1 MSFDFDSILQRT
13 NTDSVKWAKYAN
25 SAVPGGVSRDTVPA
39 QGDRDI
45 IPLWVADMDFAAPP
59 PVLMALRQRV
69 DHGVFGY
76 NQPTASQVDAV
87 LAYLNRKF
95 DWPVDPDW
103 IVWLP
108 GLVSGLNVA
117 CRAVGIAGDAVFTA
131 TPIYPPFLSAP
142 GFSGRRVVSAPL
154 VRDSRGWLWDFP
166 AVDAALK
173 TSQARLFLL
182 CHPHNPTGRVWN
194 EDELWQIALMAEK
207 HNLVV
212 CSDEIH
218 NGLILSPSRQHRLF
232 ATLSPELAVRTI
244 TLMAP
249 SKTFN
254 IPGLGCAFAI
264 IPDNRLR
271 RRFCDAAHGIVPH
284 VNALGLVATEAAL
297 TLCDDWHAALLD
309 YLRVNLLAV
318 ERTVASAPGLDM
330 RPVEATYLA
339 WIDAREF
346 AADRGIDN
354 PVRYFEQQGLGLSDG
369 TNFGAPGFVRL
380 NFGTRRALLE
390 EALDRLLQATSRLP
404 SQTIAANFSA
414 GTGGENR

>member
-1 MSFDFDSILQRT
+1 MNFDFDAPLERAGS
-13 NTDSVKWAKYAN
+13 DSTKWAKYAVRN
-25 SAVPGGVSRDTVPA
+25 PDV
-39 QGDRDI
+39 

-59 PVLMALRQRV
+59 AVSEALRRRV

-76 NQPTASQVDAV
+76 NQPTASQTGAV
-87 LAYLNRKF
+87 VTYLARKF
-95 DWPVDPDW
+95 DWQIDPEW

-117 CRAVGIAGDAVFTA
+117 CRAVGDADDAVFTV

-142 GFSGRRVVSAPL
+142 GHSARRVASAPL
-154 VRDSRGWLWDFP
+154 VRDSAGWLWDFP
-166 AVDAALK
+166 AVDAVLR
-173 TSQARLFLL
+173 TSQAKLFLL

-194 EDELWQIALMAEK
+194 EDELWQIALLAEK

-218 NGLILSPSRQHRLF
+218 NGLVLSPYHRHRLF
-232 ATLSPELAVRTI
+232 ATLSPELAARTI

-264 IPDNRLR
+264 IPDGPLR
-271 RRFCDAAHGIVPH
+271 RRFHQAMHGIVPH
-284 VNALGLVATEAAL
+284 VNALGMVATEAAL
-297 TLCDDWHAALLD
+297 TLCDDWHAALLT
-309 YLRVNLLAV
+309 YLRGNLLAV
-318 ERTVASAPGLDM
+318 ERAVAAVPGLAM

-346 AADRGIDN
+346 AADAGIDN
-354 PVRYFEQQGLGLSDG
+354 PARWLEQHGLGLSDG
-369 TNFGAPGFVRL
+369 AEFGAPGFVRL
-380 NFGTRRALLE
+380 NFGTRRALLDK
-390 EALDRLLQATSRLP
+390 ALERLSLATGP
-404 SQTIAANFSA
+404 
-414 GTGGENR
+414 

>member
-1 MSFDFDSILQRT
+1 MNFDFDAVIDRAG
-13 NTDSVKWAKYAN
+13 TDSVKWAKYAD
-25 SAVPGGVSRDTVPA
+25 SGGLGGVPRDTLPP
-39 QGDRDI
+39 QRDGDV

-59 PVLMALRQRV
+59 PVIAALRQRI

-76 NQPTASQVDAV
+76 NQPTRSQGDAV
-87 LAYLNRKF
+87 VTYLARKF
-95 DWPVDPDW
+95 DWTIDPEW
-103 IVWLP
+103 LVWLP

-117 CRAVGIAGDAVFTA
+117 CRAVGVAGNAVFTA

-142 GFSGRRVVSAPL
+142 KFAGRRVASAPL
-154 VRDSRGWLWDFP
+154 VRDSAGWLWDFP
-166 AVDAALK
+166 TVDAVLK
-173 TSQARLFLL
+173 TSQAKLFLL

-194 EDELWQIALMAEK
+194 EDELWQIALLAEK

-232 ATLSPELAVRTI
+232 ATLSPEMAARTI

-264 IPDNRLR
+264 IPDSRLR
-271 RRFCDAAHGIVPH
+271 NGFRDAMHGIVPH

-297 TLCDDWHAALLD
+297 TLCDDWHDDLLD
-309 YLRVNLLAV
+309 YLRGNLRAV
-318 ERTVASAPGLDM
+318 ERAVAAVPGLDM

-346 AADRGIDN
+346 AADAGIEN
-354 PVRYFEQQGLGLSDG
+354 PARWFEQCGVGLSDG
-369 TNFGAPGFVRL
+369 ADFGAPGFVRL
-380 NFGTRRALLE
+380 NFGTRRTLLD
-390 EALDRLLQATSRLP
+390 EALARLSRATSP
-404 SQTIAANFSA
+404 
-414 GTGGENR
+414 

>member
-1 MSFDFDSILQRT
+1 MSFDFDAILERAG
-13 NTDSVKWAKYAN
+13 TDSLKWAKYVN
-25 SAVPGGVSRDTVPA
+25 GSGSNGVIPGV
-39 QGDRDI
+39 

-59 PVLMALRQRV
+59 AVIAALRQRI

-76 NQPTASQVDAV
+76 SQPIASQIDAV
-87 LAYLNRKF
+87 VGYLDRKF
-95 DWPVDPDW
+95 GWAIDPEW

-117 CRAVGIAGDAVFTA
+117 CRTVGVAADRVFTA

-142 GFSGRRVVSAPL
+142 KFSGRRVASAPL
-154 VRDSRGWLWDFP
+154 VCDSSGWLWDFP
-166 AVDAALK
+166 AVDAVLK
-173 TSQARLFLL
+173 ASEAKLFLL

-194 EDELWQIALMAEK
+194 EDELWQVALLAEK

-218 NGLILSPSRQHRLF
+218 NGLILSPSRQYRLF
-232 ATLSPELAVRTI
+232 ATLGPEVAARTI
-244 TLMAP
+244 TLLAP

-264 IPDNRLR
+264 IPDSHLR
-271 RRFCDAAHGIVPH
+271 RGFHHAMHGIVPH

-297 TLCDDWHAALLD
+297 TSCDDWHAALLD
-309 YLRVNLLAV
+309 YLRGNLHAV
-318 ERTVASAPGLDM
+318 ERAVAAAPGLDM

-346 AADRGIDN
+346 VAENGIEN
-354 PVRYFEQQGLGLSDG
+354 PARYFEQHGVGLSDG
-369 TNFGAPGFVRL
+369 ADFGAPGFVRL
-380 NFGTRRALLE
+380 NFGTRRALLN
-390 EALDRLLQATSRLP
+390 EALARLTRAV
-404 SQTIAANFSA
+404 
-414 GTGGENR
+414 GC